1 MKHFIKLSVLF
12 IMITVMLTITA
23 YAEEAPEFDFSIE
36 AFDGDGNSIGEFT
49 QEDRHLIWMTVYGN
63 DNIYFVA
70 NMDEGV
76 EIEIDGVKLEKG
88 IPSSTVELEISD
100 INEGPSNFFQCKIK
114 KGETIKKSYL
124 YVYCYPEDYVNISV
138 FERSD
143 DKNYGRNLITYE
155 QYKNSQDTNTIVC
168 DIKSGKQLFN
178 GAFVRN
184 VETDIREGF
193 KVNFGVTANPDYTEV
208 LIDDK
213 KVETRNFSDEVELKE
228 GINNFHIEVIAN
240 GVSKEYDYQVI
251 VPGDEIVVEDEIV
264 DSGKK
269 LSVFYNP
276 LMNHANESYAVSFE
290 TDEGVAVTDNTNK
303 KSVIASLE
311 DGAVYRFY
319 ADVKYSVK
327 AEDGYKIKAVYL
339 DGKPIY
345 TAGGKISIKQIRGN
359 HTIKIITEKVV
370 NLSDIA
376 D

>member
-1 MKHFIKLSVLF
+1 MKHFIKLTVLF

-36 AFDGDGNSIGEFT
+36 VFDGDGNSIGEFT
-49 QEDRHLIWMTVYGN
+49 QEYPHLIWMTVYGN

-76 EIEIDGVKLEKG
+76 EIEIDGVKLENG
-88 IPSSTVELEISD
+88 IPSSTVELEICD
-100 INEGPSNFFQCKIK
+100 ANEGSSNFFQCKIK

-124 YVYCYPEDYVNISV
+124 YVYCYPEDYVNIRV

-143 DKNYGRNLITYE
+143 DKNYYGTLITYE
-155 QYKNSQDTNTIVC
+155 QYKSSQETNTIVC

-193 KVNFGVTANPDYTEV
+193 KVNFGVTSNPDYTEV

-213 KVETRNFSDEVELKE
+213 KVETNNFSDDVELKE

-251 VPGDEIVVEDEIV
+251 VPANKVVSDDEIAGN
-264 DSGKK
+264 GKF
-269 LSVFYNP
+269 LNALYNP
-276 LMNHANESYAVSFE
+276 LMNHS
-290 TDEGVAVTDNTNK
+290 K
-303 KSVIASLE
+303 
-311 DGAVYRFY
+311 
-319 ADVKYSVK
+319 
-327 AEDGYKIKAVYL
+327 
-339 DGKPIY
+339 
-345 TAGGKISIKQIRGN
+345 
-359 HTIKIITEKVV
+359 
-370 NLSDIA
+370 
-376 D
+376 

>member
-36 AFDGDGNSIGEFT
+36 VFDGDGNSIGAFT
-49 QEDRHLIWMTVYGN
+49 QKFPHLIWMEVYGN

-100 INEGPSNFFQCKIK
+100 VNEGTNNFFQCQIT
-114 KGETIKKSYL
+114 KGDIIKKSYL

-138 FERSD
+138 FESSD
-143 DKNYGRNLITYE
+143 DNHYGRTIITYE

-168 DIKSGKQLFN
+168 DIESGKQLFN

-193 KVNFGVTANPDYTEV
+193 KVSFIVTRNPDYTEV
-208 LIDDK
+208 LINDK
-213 KVETRNFSDEVELKE
+213 KAGSGYFLDAVELKE
-228 GINNFHIEVIAN
+228 GINNFHIEVIAD

-251 VPGDEIVVEDEIV
+251 VPGDEVVADDEIA

-269 LSVFYNP
+269 LNVFYNP

-290 TDEGVAVTDNTNK
+290 ADEGVAVTDNTNK
-303 KSVIASLE
+303 KSVIALLE

-345 TAGGKISIKQIRGN
+345 AADGKISIKQIRGN
-359 HTIKIITEKVV
+359 HTLKIITEK
-370 NLSDIA
+370 I
-376 D
+376 